1 MRKRYRTI
9 LTQGA
14 RELPDIPPPPKG
26 KRGRKS
32 DAHNL
37 HERLVKHENL
47 RFTDDPNVSFT
58 NNAGEQKIR
67 MAKVKVSG
75 CFRTMP
81 HAKAWCRSSSY
92 LTSMA
97 ALGYNPLVA
106 TQIALDGKAA
116 DIINEHYESEPNK
129 G

>member
-1 MRKRYRTI
+1 M
-9 LTQGA
+9 
-14 RELPDIPPPPKG
+14 
-26 KRGRKS
+26 
-32 DAHNL
+32 
-37 HERLVKHENL
+37 KHEKSVL

-67 MAKVKVSG
+67 MAKVKLKVSG
-75 CFRTMP
+75 CFRTML
-81 HAKAWCRSSSY
+81 HAKAWCRGSSY

>member
-1 MRKRYRTI
+1 MV
-9 LTQGA
+9 
-14 RELPDIPPPPKG
+14 P
-26 KRGRKS
+26 
-32 DAHNL
+32 
-37 HERLVKHENL
+37 
-47 RFTDDPNVSFT
+47 
-58 NNAGEQKIR
+58 
-67 MAKVKVSG
+67 
-75 CFRTMP
+75 
-81 HAKAWCRSSSY
+81 SY